1 MSKTKINLQDKVI
14 VPNAG
19 RFLGKLCWF
28 TIHGDI
34 DVDKDR
40 LEEIFVQTGMDLK
53 YLPPAIRPVDV
64 FRRATS
70 QVEKYNIPYQKNYLN
85 ILVREVK
92 NDKDQVV
99 RQLVLEEVD
108 SQNVRLSYTTAASL
122 FFDRNT
128 NTITP
133 EFMNNHAAVTQAVY
147 EAIGIYNSSLDRY
160 QGIHIR
166 RMVGDILK
174 TMKPTS
180 VRPSGGVFFVPAA
193 YDEDLNKLQ
202 EVVRALKSEFFN
214 MPVVDTVDTREM
226 ICDKLHQQIN
236 ATLTTLAETLKDK
249 DITNKK
255 VTSLAVEA
263 KELLDQVK
271 EYENLLQQDLSGLK
285 NKIDI
290 VKMQMAAL
298 LEAA

>member
-1 MSKTKINLQDKVI
+1 MAQNKINLQNKVV

-34 DVDKDR
+34 DVSRDR

-53 YLPPAIRPVDV
+53 YMPPPIRPVDV

-70 QVEKYNIPYQKNYLN
+70 RVEKYDIPYKKNHLN

-92 NDKDQVV
+92 SDKDQVV

-108 SQNVRLSYTTAASL
+108 SQNVRLFYTTAASL
-122 FFDRNT
+122 TFDRNHG
-128 NTITP
+128 TIVP
-133 EFMNNHAAVTQAVY
+133 QIFNNHPAVFQAAD
-147 EAIGIYNSSLDRY
+147 EALALYKTSLDRY

-180 VRPSGGVFFVPAA
+180 VRPSGGVFFVPAV
-193 YDEDLNKLQ
+193 YNEDLDKLQ
-202 EVVRALKSEFFN
+202 EVVRALRSEFFN

-236 ATLTTLAETLKDK
+236 ATLSVLAETLKNK
-249 DITNKK
+249 DISSKK
-255 VTSLAVEA
+255 VNVLVVEA
-263 KELLDQVK
+263 KDLLDQVK
-271 EYENLLQQDLSGLK
+271 EYESLLQQDLSGLK
-285 NKIDI
+285 EKIDL
-290 VKMQMAAL
+290 VKMQMVAL